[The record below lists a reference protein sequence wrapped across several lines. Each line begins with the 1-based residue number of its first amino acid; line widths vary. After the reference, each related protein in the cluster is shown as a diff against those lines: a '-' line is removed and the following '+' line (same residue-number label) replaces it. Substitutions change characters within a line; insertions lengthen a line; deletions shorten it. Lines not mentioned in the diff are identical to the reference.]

1 MSKFTYINAECV
13 DGDVTIR
20 SSGKGIDLLILSAMV
35 FCNALEN
42 HLKKGCPD
50 SDRMKIA
57 HGLID
62 EAMENFKKKEKTIIT
77 LPGDFLTEK

>member
-1 MSKFTYINAECV
+1 MSKSTYINAECV

-20 SSGKGIDLLILSAMV
+20 SGGKGIDLLILSAMV
-35 FCNALEN
+35 FCNTLDSK
-42 HLKKGCPD
+42 LKKGCPD
-50 SDRMKIA
+50 GDRLEIA

-62 EAMENFKKKEKTIIT
+62 EVMENLKKKEKTIIT

>member
-1 MSKFTYINAECV
+1 MSKSTYINAECV

-20 SSGKGIDLLILSAMV
+20 SGGKGIDLLILSAMV
-35 FCNALEN
+35 FCSTLDSK
-42 HLKKGCPD
+42 LKKGCAD
-50 SDRMKIA
+50 SDRMEIA

-62 EAMENFKKKEKTIIT
+62 KVMEKLKTKEKTIIT

>member
-1 MSKFTYINAECV
+1 
-13 DGDVTIR
+13 
-20 SSGKGIDLLILSAMV
+20 MV
-35 FCNALEN
+35 FCNTLES

-50 SDRMKIA
+50 SDRMEIA

-62 EAMENFKKKEKTIIT
+62 EVMENLKKKEKTSIT

>member
-1 MSKFTYINAECV
+1 MSKSTYINAECV

-35 FCNALEN
+35 FCNTLDS

-50 SDRMKIA
+50 SDCMKIA

-62 EAMENFKKKEKTIIT
+62 EVMEKLKTEQVTTIA
-77 LPGDFLTEK
+77 LPRDFLTEK

>member
-1 MSKFTYINAECV
+1 MSKSTYINAERV

-20 SSGKGIDLLILSAMV
+20 SGGKDIDLLILSAMV
-35 FCNALEN
+35 FCNTLDI

-50 SDRMKIA
+50 SVRMKIA

-62 EAMENFKKKEKTIIT
+62 EVMENLKKEEKTIIT
-77 LPGDFLTEK
+77 LPEDFLTEK